1 MVNIEQLL
9 QLKSKTEKLAEE
21 LEQANLGK
29 AAEHVS
35 FAVSELETRIQV
47 AKFNR
52 R

>member
-1 MVNIEQLL
+1 MFNIEQLL
-9 QLKSKTEKLAEE
+9 QLKAKTEKLAEE
-21 LEQANLGK
+21 LAEAKFGK

-35 FAVSELETRIQV
+35 FAVSELETLIQV